1 MSSPDRRLTRLGPY
15 LLAALMALALA
26 GCFRP
31 MYSSTSLPPGA
42 PTLTDTLASVAIDKI
57 EGRVGQQV
65 RNELDFRLT
74 GGAGSAPPRYRL
86 AVDVTA
92 TRTTSIVDAKDN
104 EPRIDTVTLLGLFS
118 LYPIDAQQPVLTGK
132 LYARKSYDRGL
143 QRFAALR
150 AARDAE
156 NGAAKVLADQIRARV
171 AMYLAE
177 NP

>member
-1 MSSPDRRLTRLGPY
+1 MSSSDRRLARLGPAT
-15 LLAALMALALA
+15 LLIVAALALA

-31 MYSSTSLPPGA
+31 MYASTALPPGA
-42 PTLTDTLASVAIDKI
+42 PGLSERLAAVSIDKI

-86 AVDVTA
+86 AVEVVT
-92 TRTTSIVDAKDN
+92 TRTTSIVDAEDN
-104 EPRIDTVTLLGLFS
+104 EPRIDTVTLLGTFA
-118 LYPIDAQQPVLTGK
+118 LYPVDAQQPVLSDK
-132 LYARKSYDRGL
+132 LYARKSFDRGL

-156 NGAAKVLADQIRARV
+156 NGAAKVLADQIRTRV